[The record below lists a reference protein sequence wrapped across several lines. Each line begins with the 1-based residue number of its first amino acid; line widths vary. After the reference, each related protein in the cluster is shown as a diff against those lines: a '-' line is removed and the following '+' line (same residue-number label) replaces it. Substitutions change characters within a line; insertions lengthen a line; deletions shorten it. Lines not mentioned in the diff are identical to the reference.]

1 MPIVKI
7 SGMRCGHCV
16 SAVTKA
22 LSALAGVSEVRV
34 DLASQ
39 EASYQETAPVAASV
53 VAEAIRKIGFEV
65 VEN

>member
-1 MPIVKI
+1 MPKVKV

-16 SAVTKA
+16 SAVSKA
-22 LSALAGVSEVRV
+22 LAALSGVARVEV
-34 DLASQ
+34 DLERQ
-39 EASYQETAPVAASV
+39 EASYEETAPVAASA